1 MAANEIVNAK
11 IQGDAAFV
19 TQSFYQRDIPRIAL
33 LVHFE
38 AQRRKAAEVGVHV
51 ISERLSRF
59 TNDAQNRSLVQSRP
73 TPDFATLGQES
84 NTVNVEDG
92 TNV

>member
-19 TQSFYQRDIPRIAL
+19 TRSFYQRDIPRIAL

-38 AQRRKAAEVGVHV
+38 AQRRKVAEVGVHV
-51 ISERLSRF
+51 ISERLSCF
-59 TNDAQNRSLVQSRP
+59 TNDAQNRSLVQSLP
-73 TPDFATLGQES
+73 IPDFTTLEQES